1 MAKHCP
7 ACQQK
12 LAEIDSLPQA
22 SQFSLNANCG
32 LSLEFPTAKRIPW
45 RAFFGIL
52 LLIGIWQTIASYV
65 CTNLLH
71 LNAAVTDNIKQLIA
85 GAFFFFGCCGA
96 YQRNLAEKRTA
107 QSQHC
112 PECGAVLND
121 K

>member
-7 ACQQK
+7 ACQRE
-12 LAEIDSLPQA
+12 LNESATLPPE
-22 SQFSLNANCG
+22 SRLSLNTSCG
-32 LSLEFPTAKRIPW
+32 LSLTVSDARRIPW

-52 LLIGIWQTIASYV
+52 LMIGIWQTIASFV

-96 YQRNLAEKRTA
+96 YQRNLAEKKSA
-107 QSQHC
+107 QNMNCSR
-112 PECGAVLND
+112 CGALLND